1 MTYLVAVNPTG
12 QVGAAMR
19 LDDQPN
25 IEEVMET
32 LQEWSD
38 VNPERKIGV
47 STVPDKIS
55 N

>member
-12 QVGAAMR
+12 DVGAAMR
-19 LDDQPN
+19 LDDRPN

-32 LQEWSD
+32 LRDWSD
-38 VNPERKIGV
+38 VNPERTITV
-47 STVPDKIS
+47 STDPDKIS